1 MGWVGTGRKKGRTPG
16 AGRRRAEGVL
26 RRAGLAGRRLG
37 LPTPRLTIRHWRP
50 LAVILL
56 VVLASESLAASPGPK
71 ARELVGA
78 PTLETS
84 GAWSQDGGEARF
96 PKGRVSEVI
105 ALQWSPTPQ
114 PSPTPGHSFAPPQVQ
129 VPGPA
134 PTPAP
139 TRVIADTAASEG
151 EVTGLATWYGGAD
164 GYGPEDRMADG
175 SYFDPNDP
183 TIAAANGWPL
193 GTRLRVCYLER
204 CIEVQVRDRGA
215 FSHALDL
222 SYAAFG
228 QLAPPSVGVITVTV
242 SRVG

>member
-139 TRVIADTAASEG
+139 PAVPDTDASEG

-164 GYGPEDRMADG
+164 GYGPEDIMSDG
-175 SYFDPNDP
+175 SHFDPNDP

-222 SYAAFG
+222 SYAAFS
-228 QLAPPSVGVITVTV
+228 QLAPPSAGVITVTV